1 MPDILND
8 DGTRPAFIGLDMV
21 MNMTD
26 LDRAQEIWDR
36 AMVPEMHEFNQKR
49 LLHKA
54 GKGPDPGEYTGP
66 QVNFL
71 KARRELDE
79 EQPER
84 KDE

>member
-8 DGTRPAFIGLDMV
+8 DGTRPAYIGLDML

-36 AMVPEMHEFNQKR
+36 AMTPEMHEFNKKLMAFR
-49 LLHKA
+49 H
-54 GKGPDPGEYTGP
+54 GRGPDPGEYTGP
-66 QVNFL
+66 QVNFI

-79 EQPER
+79 EEPER
-84 KDE
+84 HDE